1 MAHDPK
7 ALLKELIRRD
17 QHATSRLRAQP
28 PGTPPPDYP
37 FLRDL
42 FDLQREFIF
51 HTAKRKTL
59 LCSRRAGKTYAAI
72 GYLLKE
78 CMDNPGV
85 VCVYIALTRL
95 RAKQL
100 VFNEL
105 RRFNQRYRLGIE
117 FNLNE
122 LTATFPNSSQI
133 IMTGATDASDIEKLR
148 GGKYAL
154 VIVDEAQSF
163 GSFIDAMIDEVIE
176 PALIDLDG
184 TLCLLGTPG
193 AAAAGFFYDATTTA
207 PRKAQADEDEPSE
220 AALDGELDVIP
231 WQNFSWTIRE
241 NRALVRQR
249 GAEAI
254 ERYLKQLRARKGWTE
269 QHPIYLR
276 EWCAQWVRSDDD
288 LVYRF
293 DAKRNT
299 FRDLPTQSPAGKPLQ
314 WEYVL
319 GIDLGYNDA
328 FTVSVL
334 AFTKQLPTVYL
345 VDWFGQSK
353 LIPAQWAE
361 IIGGFVARYAP
372 VAVVADAGALGK
384 AIVEE
389 LKTRYS
395 LPIKP
400 AEKSKK
406 IAYID
411 LLNGD
416 LISSRLMLKHGA
428 PHIDEMRLLQWESDS
443 NRTRED
449 PSYSNDHCFVAGTM
463 ITTADGDKAIEDI
476 TLNTLVLTRKG
487 WRPVTAAG
495 VTGVADIYR
504 LVLEDGRELL
514 GTGNHPVM
522 TQDGWKRLDAVQQT
536 DTLYACRKDIRE
548 TLEPDP
554 EKPIKSTC
562 KGSSP
567 TGQSGNVTTALYRPV
582 TTFITKTVTSAT
594 TLLKT
599 WSALLQAP
607 TCPSTCADQK
617 PWPVTEKTLSALLQ
631 LRQLGTALLKGSSGT
646 SRTHKTCGR
655 TNPCKTAC
663 APCAEERFRHAQG
676 AQQSAEPTALQS
688 VAEKAALTISKLHA
702 RNVGRSSNTTST
714 TRTVDVVPIR
724 VRRLETTGYAQR
736 VYNLTVDD
744 THEYFANGVLVHNCD
759 SLLYSWRE
767 CRHWLPQHKD
777 VLDAFG
783 LPVGADPLD
792 QLSAREANTRHNPAT
807 KDWAAQDG
815 VDAGFPSVRTP
826 RSVGLLQD
834 LEDPVAVFVGG
845 SDDGW
850 LQ

>member
-59 LCSRRAGKTYAAI
+59 LCSRRSGKTYAAI

-193 AAAAGFFYDATTTA
+193 AAAAGFFYDATTHTTA

-389 LKTRYS
+389 LKTRYA

-406 IAYID
+406 VAYID
-411 LLNGD
+411 MLNGD
-416 LISSRLMLKHGA
+416 LISARLMLKHGA
-428 PHIDEMRLLQWESDS
+428 PHIDEMRLLQWDPDS

-449 PSYSNDHCFVAGTM
+449 PRGSND
-463 ITTADGDKAIEDI
+463 
-476 TLNTLVLTRKG
+476 
-487 WRPVTAAG
+487 
-495 VTGVADIYR
+495 
-504 LVLEDGRELL
+504 
-514 GTGNHPVM
+514 
-522 TQDGWKRLDAVQQT
+522 
-536 DTLYACRKDIRE
+536 
-548 TLEPDP
+548 
-554 EKPIKSTC
+554 
-562 KGSSP
+562 
-567 TGQSGNVTTALYRPV
+567 
-582 TTFITKTVTSAT
+582 
-594 TLLKT
+594 
-599 WSALLQAP
+599 
-607 TCPSTCADQK
+607 
-617 PWPVTEKTLSALLQ
+617 
-631 LRQLGTALLKGSSGT
+631 
-646 SRTHKTCGR
+646 
-655 TNPCKTAC
+655 
-663 APCAEERFRHAQG
+663 
-676 AQQSAEPTALQS
+676 
-688 VAEKAALTISKLHA
+688 
-702 RNVGRSSNTTST
+702 
-714 TRTVDVVPIR
+714 R
-724 VRRLETTGYAQR
+724 V
-736 VYNLTVDD
+736 
-744 THEYFANGVLVHNCD
+744 D
-759 SLLYSWRE
+759 SLLYGWRE

-792 QLSAREANTRHNPAT
+792 QLSAREANTRQNPAT

-815 VDAGFPSVRTP
+815 VDAGFPSVRTA

-834 LEDPVAVFVGG
+834 LEDPVSVFVGG
-845 SDDGW
+845 SDDNGW